1 MKVITLNLII
11 PYKNE
16 EKNIIS
22 FFSQLKKVKKKLIND
37 KIKIELTFIDDNSKQ
52 NENSIVIKNCKKKF
66 INSVLIINEK
76 NYGSH
81 FSCLNAL
88 RYNKSDL
95 SLFYWSDLELKIN
108 EIFELVKIY
117 RKYKKPICISYLNK
131 YSFRENIFSF
141 IFWKFFSIL
150 YFFNIKNYFSIL
162 IDKKNYKKLT
172 YKLKLTDLIFVK
184 FFKNINNFK
193 FHFTM
198 LDKRKYGKTKWT
210 LNKKIMLFYNA
221 LIHGSLFTKTLIVL
235 FLFLSTYLNIF
246 FLLLIIY
253 FIYIETKMLILKN
266 EIFKFKVN
274 KL

>member
-117 RKYKKPICISYLNK
+117 RKYKKPIL
-131 YSFRENIFSF
+131 R
-141 IFWKFFSIL
+141 
-150 YFFNIKNYFSIL
+150 
-162 IDKKNYKKLT
+162 
-172 YKLKLTDLIFVK
+172 
-184 FFKNINNFK
+184 
-193 FHFTM
+193 
-198 LDKRKYGKTKWT
+198 
-210 LNKKIMLFYNA
+210 
-221 LIHGSLFTKTLIVL
+221 
-235 FLFLSTYLNIF
+235 
-246 FLLLIIY
+246 
-253 FIYIETKMLILKN
+253 
-266 EIFKFKVN
+266 
-274 KL
+274 

>member
-66 INSVLIINEK
+66 INSILIINEK

-117 RKYKKPICISYLNK
+117 RKYKKPIL
-131 YSFRENIFSF
+131 R
-141 IFWKFFSIL
+141 
-150 YFFNIKNYFSIL
+150 
-162 IDKKNYKKLT
+162 
-172 YKLKLTDLIFVK
+172 
-184 FFKNINNFK
+184 
-193 FHFTM
+193 
-198 LDKRKYGKTKWT
+198 
-210 LNKKIMLFYNA
+210 
-221 LIHGSLFTKTLIVL
+221 
-235 FLFLSTYLNIF
+235 
-246 FLLLIIY
+246 
-253 FIYIETKMLILKN
+253 
-266 EIFKFKVN
+266 
-274 KL
+274 